1 MVAWAACARACV
13 CANCCLWSWLCCRLV
28 LTLCCVRVLL
38 GVCLDSLSDGAPGRG
53 LLMQR
58 TGGVERSESDEWV
71 VASKDDVA
79 RVSVQW
85 EGLKFLIQECVPYL
99 MEVGR

>member
-1 MVAWAACARACV
+1 
-13 CANCCLWSWLCCRLV
+13 
-28 LTLCCVRVLL
+28 
-38 GVCLDSLSDGAPGRG
+38 
-53 LLMQR
+53 MQR